1 LINAKKNKNMRVPK
15 GFNKMNTIDQEIW
28 LVKKLQELYAAEI
41 ELKRMLGTVRGGQR
55 VSASEIE
62 RPDEAILKDPS

>member
-1 LINAKKNKNMRVPK
+1 MKVPK

-28 LVKKLQELYAAEI
+28 LVKKLQEMYAVES
-41 ELKRMLGTVRGGQR
+41 ELRKMLATVRGGQK
-55 VSASEIE
+55 VSMPEID

>member
-1 LINAKKNKNMRVPK
+1 
-15 GFNKMNTIDQEIW
+15 
-28 LVKKLQELYAAEI
+28 
-41 ELKRMLGTVRGGQR
+41 MLGTVRGGQR